1 MKSVLLFVLFI
12 FGPFGV
18 HAQSGQEVRPVKRPR
33 PESPASV
40 PPTGTATRAVYKD
53 PTWARPPKLVVGI
66 VVDQMRVDYLY
77 RYWDNFGPGGFKRLV
92 GEGAFLRNVQYDY
105 APTHT
110 APGHASIYT
119 GSTPMHH
126 GIVANDMWI
135 RSTGTPLYCV
145 QDDAA
150 SGVGGEGS
158 KGQRSPNNLLATTI
172 SDELERRTDGRSKTI
187 GVAMKDRSSILPIGR
202 TGDAAYWFFEG
213 TEGHMATST
222 WYMTELPQWVKDF
235 NARGLPQQYLKQ
247 SWDLLLPKD
256 RYHQALPD
264 DNPYEEPLA
273 GTLRP
278 TLPMDVKA
286 MYETAGR
293 STVPLRFIPAGNTFT
308 TEFALAA
315 IAGEELGQDA
325 VTDLLAISYGA
336 TDELGHEVGP
346 RAVELEDM
354 YIRLDLELARLFDA
368 LDSRVGKG
376 AYTVMLTADH
386 AAVDV
391 PAFLRDQQGSAGYVD
406 VNDLI
411 GRVNAALSARFGE
424 GEWVVKRIK
433 EQLWMSE
440 ELIKRYGADPAE
452 VQHVAADALLSH
464 PMISDAITAS
474 DLARNA
480 YGEGLRRSV
489 QRGFMPMRSGDVCYV
504 MRPSH
509 LVGYAG
515 MSERGTEH
523 GSPWRYDTHVPV
535 LFMGAGIGHTE
546 VVRTVSITDLAPT
559 LAMIMGCA
567 LPDATLGSPVPEV
580 LR

>member
-33 PESPASV
+33 PEAPATM
-40 PPTGTATRAVYKD
+40 PTAPSTRPAVYKD
-53 PTWARPPKLVVGI
+53 PAWARPPKLVVGI

-424 GEWVVKRIK
+424 GEWVVQRIK

-509 LVGYAG
+509 LAGYAG

>member
-235 NARGLPQQYLKQ
+235 NARGLPQQYLK
-247 SWDLLLPKD
+247 
-256 RYHQALPD
+256 
-264 DNPYEEPLA
+264 
-273 GTLRP
+273 
-278 TLPMDVKA
+278 
-286 MYETAGR
+286 
-293 STVPLRFIPAGNTFT
+293 
-308 TEFALAA
+308 
-315 IAGEELGQDA
+315 
-325 VTDLLAISYGA
+325 
-336 TDELGHEVGP
+336 
-346 RAVELEDM
+346 
-354 YIRLDLELARLFDA
+354 
-368 LDSRVGKG
+368 
-376 AYTVMLTADH
+376 
-386 AAVDV
+386 
-391 PAFLRDQQGSAGYVD
+391 
-406 VNDLI
+406 
-411 GRVNAALSARFGE
+411 
-424 GEWVVKRIK
+424 
-433 EQLWMSE
+433 
-440 ELIKRYGADPAE
+440 
-452 VQHVAADALLSH
+452 
-464 PMISDAITAS
+464 
-474 DLARNA
+474 
-480 YGEGLRRSV
+480 
-489 QRGFMPMRSGDVCYV
+489 
-504 MRPSH
+504 
-509 LVGYAG
+509 
-515 MSERGTEH
+515 
-523 GSPWRYDTHVPV
+523 
-535 LFMGAGIGHTE
+535 
-546 VVRTVSITDLAPT
+546 
-559 LAMIMGCA
+559 
-567 LPDATLGSPVPEV
+567 
-580 LR
+580 